1 MNLRCLSL
9 AVAALSVCAIESPNV
24 SPRVIV
30 EFSTPPL
37 AQSAAVKALGRTPAG
52 ALDLK
57 AAPAQAHIAQV
68 KAEQQ
73 TFAQALPGVLPTA
86 SVACYI
92 NEDGAQIAHAYCL
105 TFNGMALDVGVANID
120 AALRVLPRMPGVKAV
135 YRDRA
140 YQPTLYASA
149 PFINVSSLWLSAAIG
164 GSTNAGRGIKVASM
178 DGGVHHLAPMFSGAG
193 YSYPAGYP
201 AGGLGDTNNNNGKI
215 IASRAYFRPWDPP
228 VTGESN
234 VWPGVLGTSHGVHTA
249 GIAAGNAVP
258 ATYLGYT
265 TNISGIAPAAWI
277 MSYRVF
283 YYSVT
288 ANLSFYTAEGVAAL
302 EDIMRDGA
310 DVVNNSWGGGP
321 VGVGGIGDPLDRAL
335 INAANAGVFVSMS
348 AGNSGQDKGTLDHV
362 AGEYITVA
370 ASSTA
375 GGLSAGKLNITAP
388 LPVPGYLTDMVFA
401 AAAFGSVLP
410 LSMTN
415 AYAAAEIVA
424 PTNPL
429 GINPF
434 PTGTFAGKYALIR
447 RGVSEFGLKC
457 LNAQN
462 AGAQAVIIFNNAGNG
477 LMDMGPGLS
486 GGSVTVPC
494 IFIGQSNGEAMAR
507 WSTSSLPAIAQV
519 EISNKAF
526 LSGNVADR
534 IAAFSSRGPGAG
546 NVLKPDLAAPGV
558 DTLSQGYTYGATGEL
573 RHLGF
578 SQASGTSMAAPHVA
592 GAAALLRQVHPTWP
606 NAHIKSALMSSSK
619 YLDIFNEDGTPAQ
632 PLDMGA
638 GRLDLARA
646 ADPGVILDP
655 PSLGFGLVTQGQ
667 QRTLA
672 VTLTSVAGAAEA
684 YALSTLSTINGFGAL
699 TTFTGVTVTPPS
711 VTISPGGTGVMHIA
725 LNAQGL
731 AIGDQQGFVVISGA
745 LHQAHIP
752 VWARVAPAIGATDVL
767 LLDND
772 GSAAPGST
780 TRDYLAYYTNA
791 LAELHLTYAVCDIDA
806 HYGAAAKVPE
816 PALLA
821 QYKVVLYFTGD
832 NAYPSG
838 LSWPTTLDME
848 RLTEYANGGGKI
860 IAMGQS
866 IASILGNSSFF
877 HNYVL
882 GGWQLQASVS
892 GGSVPYTNVVA
903 WTGAPPAFAGIAL
916 DLRAQADGASNLV
929 SMDEL
934 SAYPLS
940 RHDFQTNECYPFNPL
955 LVFPGTNS
963 VASGI
968 VAIGH
973 RGQPTLEYPGV
984 AYLGRSVY
992 TSVGLE
998 GVNTSA
1004 ATTRRAGLLN
1014 TFWNCLHDEPTVSV
1028 AAVEWGAL
1036 TYRFTATFVAGGT
1049 GSFATSY
1056 RWDFG
1061 DATPFAG
1068 PLITNVID
1076 HTYAASG
1083 VYTARVEV
1091 LDAWGNCCVAAT
1103 EIVPEPAAGF
1113 ALGLAVAAL
1122 ARRARRALGP

>member
-9 AVAALSVCAIESPNV
+9 AAAALSVCAIETPHA

-37 AQSAAVKALGRTPAG
+37 AQSADVKAFGHTPAG
-52 ALDLK
+52 ALDLNT
-57 AAPAQAHIAQV
+57 PQAQAQIAQI
-68 KAEQQ
+68 KTEQQ
-73 TFAQALPGVLPTA
+73 TFAQALPGALPSA
-86 SVACYI
+86 SVARYI
-92 NEDGAQIAHAYCL
+92 NEYGAQIEHTYYL
-105 TFNGMALDVGVANID
+105 TFNGMALDVGVANIES
-120 AALRVLPRMPGVKAV
+120 ALRVLQRMPGVKAV

-149 PFINVSSLWLSAAIG
+149 PLINVSSLWLSAAIG
-164 GSTNAGRGIKVASM
+164 GSTNAGRSIKVASM

-228 VTGESN
+228 ITGESN

-288 ANLSFYTAEGVAAL
+288 ADQSFYLPEGVAAL
-302 EDIMRDGA
+302 EDIVRDGA

-321 VGVGGIGDPLDRAL
+321 TGVGGVGSPLDQAL
-335 INAANAGVFVSMS
+335 INAANAGIFVSMS
-348 AGNSGQDKGTLDHV
+348 AGNSGPDKGTLDH
-362 AGEYITVA
+362 AADEYITVA
-370 ASSTA
+370 AASTA
-375 GGLSAGKLNITAP
+375 GGFNAGRLNITAP
-388 LPVPGYLTDMVFA
+388 LPVPGALTDMAFA
-401 AAAFGSVLP
+401 AASFGSALP
-410 LSMTN
+410 VSMTS

-429 GINPF
+429 GVNPF
-434 PTGTFAGKYALIR
+434 PAGTFAGKYALIR
-447 RGVSEFGLKC
+447 RGTAEFGLKC

-462 AGAQAVIIFNNAGNG
+462 AGAQTVIIFNNAGNS
-477 LMDMGPGLS
+477 LMNMGPGLS

-494 IFIGQSNGEAMAR
+494 IFIGQSNGEAMVR

-526 LSGNVADR
+526 LNGSVADR

-558 DTLSQGYTYGATGEL
+558 DTLSQGFTYGVTGEL

-578 SQASGTSMAAPHVA
+578 GQASGTSMAAPHVA
-592 GAAALLRQVHPTWP
+592 GAAALLRQIHPSWP

-619 YLDIFNEDGTPAQ
+619 YLGMYNEDGTPAQ

-646 ADPGVILDP
+646 ADPGVILGP

-667 QRTLA
+667 QRTLD
-672 VTLTSVAGAAEA
+672 VTLTSVAGAAET
-684 YALSTLSTINGFGAL
+684 YTLGTLSTINGFGAL
-699 TTFTGVTVTPPS
+699 TSFTGVTVTPPS
-711 VTISPGGTGVMHIA
+711 VMITPGGTGVIHVA
-725 LNAQGL
+725 FNAQGL
-731 AIGDQQGFVVISGA
+731 PIGDQQGFVVISGA

-752 VWARVAPAIGATDVL
+752 VWARVTPGIGSKDVL
-767 LLDND
+767 LIDND

-780 TRDYLAYYTNA
+780 TRNYLAYYANV
-791 LAELHLTYAVCDIDA
+791 LGELHLTYDVCDIDA

-821 QYKVVLYFTGD
+821 QYKAVLYFTGD
-832 NAYPSG
+832 NAYPG
-838 LSWPTTLDME
+838 TLSWPTLLDME
-848 RLTEYANGGGKI
+848 RLTEYANGGGKL
-860 IAMGQS
+860 IAMGQK
-866 IASILGNSSFF
+866 IASGLGNSSFF

-882 GGWQLQASVS
+882 GGWQVQASVS
-892 GGSVPYTNVVA
+892 GGSLPYTNVVA
-903 WTGAPPAFAGIAL
+903 LTGAPPAFAGIAL
-916 DLRAQADGASNLV
+916 DLRANADGASNLV
-929 SMDEL
+929 SMGEL
-934 SAYPLS
+934 SAYPWN
-940 RHDFQTNECYPFNPL
+940 RHDFLTNEYYPFNPL

-963 VASGI
+963 VSLGI

-973 RGQPTLEYPGV
+973 RNQPTLENPGV
-984 AYLGRSVY
+984 AYLGRAVY

-998 GVNTSA
+998 GVNSSA
-1004 ATTRRAGLLN
+1004 FTTPRAGLLS
-1014 TFWNCLHDEPTVSV
+1014 TFWNYLNDAPHVSA
-1028 AAVEWGAL
+1028 AAVEWGGL
-1036 TYRFTATFVAGGT
+1036 TYRFYATFVAGGT
-1049 GSFATSY
+1049 GSFAMSY

-1061 DATPFAG
+1061 DATPFVG
-1068 PLITNVID
+1068 PQATYVID

-1091 LDAWGNCCVAAT
+1091 VDSWGNRCVATT
-1103 EIVPEPAAGF
+1103 EIVPEPAACL
-1113 ALGLAVAAL
+1113 ALGIALTAVA
-1122 ARRARRALGP
+1122 RRTRRRG